1 MSFSSDVKA
10 ELCQTRIDKKSTAV
24 AECYGVLMYC
34 NTFSSTDIRII
45 TANADFAR
53 RLPRLFR
60 RAFSLSFD
68 YLPSEDCKGKRSF
81 EITDEEKIAV
91 ILDTY
96 GAQADTLLTHHVNF
110 GVLEDEEAPAAFIR
124 GAFLAGGSVTDPGKS
139 YHLELATSHRSVSRE
154 VYSLLLDMGFSPK
167 ETHRAGN
174 SLLYFKQADTIADFF
189 TAIGASGAAMN
200 VITAKVD
207 KEMRNTV
214 TRQINCDAANADK
227 TVLAAQN
234 QIRIIKEVIS
244 RYGLDALDDTLRDT
258 ALLRITNP
266 EASLADLAKLSI
278 PPVSKSTLNYRLN
291 RLIKLAESQKDQI

>member
-24 AECYGVLMYC
+24 AEGYGVLMYC

-60 RAFSLSFD
+60 RAFSLGFD

-110 GVLEDEEAPAAFIR
+110 GVLEDEESPAAFIR

-154 VYSLLLDMGFSPK
+154 VYSLLL
-167 ETHRAGN
+167 
-174 SLLYFKQADTIADFF
+174 
-189 TAIGASGAAMN
+189 
-200 VITAKVD
+200 
-207 KEMRNTV
+207 
-214 TRQINCDAANADK
+214 
-227 TVLAAQN
+227 
-234 QIRIIKEVIS
+234 
-244 RYGLDALDDTLRDT
+244 
-258 ALLRITNP
+258 
-266 EASLADLAKLSI
+266 
-278 PPVSKSTLNYRLN
+278 
-291 RLIKLAESQKDQI
+291 